1 MKFVEQNDAPK
12 IFEKNNTVSSSLL
25 IYNNVKNKKN
35 FFKND

>member
-25 IYNNVKNKKN
+25 IYNNVKK
-35 FFKND
+35 